1 MWSIFPG
8 SVYPLEAALK
18 NGGSRDQPTTAT
30 LTITPTK
37 DDDEAIFRCE
47 VWNRAL
53 SQDKLLTAT
62 VSLSVQCKYNFIDY
76 FQHSV
81 LNFILNKRQPVQS

>member
-1 MWSIFPG
+1 M
-8 SVYPLEAALK
+8 K

-37 DDDEAIFRCE
+37 EDDEAIFKCQ

-53 SQDKLLTAT
+53 PSNTVLTST
-62 VSLSVQCKYNFIDY
+62 VSLSVQCEYVNLIVTLGLF
-76 FQHSV
+76 
-81 LNFILNKRQPVQS
+81 